1 MKFKDKMNKRYTL
14 ISIYVIITASII
26 YILSLLAKSAPLILV
41 WLLGTLNWVMGV
53 AKPIAIA
60 FVLAYLLDPVVNFF
74 ENLYGKIRIK
84 NWKLKTTRTWAV
96 LTTVIIFLAIIVLA
110 ISILVYNVTNQIR
123 LAKIDDIV
131 ILVKNYIKSINDF
144 YNSVLLKLEEVNIH
158 SEEINGYLRDTA
170 TKLVNI
176 LKESSTSFASS
187 LTNISSYITTLIFA
201 LVISIYFMIDG
212 KMIKSYIRKVGNA
225 FLSHKWNTRISIFI
239 KDADYVFS
247 GYIRG
252 QILDVLVMM
261 FSLSVLL
268 SVIGVKYGLMIGII
282 AGLGNLIP
290 YLGPF
295 VAYFATA
302 ISCVIYGQY
311 DKLIIAVIALVI
323 VQALDANIIAPKLL
337 SQSIKIHPVLV
348 IISLIFGNAIGGL
361 FGMLF
366 AVPVGALIKLL
377 FARHVDNR
385 LKEKQEQLEAEQ
397 AREKEIQKQPNK
409 EVGIK

>member
-26 YILSLLAKSAPLILV
+26 YILSLISKNAMDIAS
-41 WLLGTLNWVMGV
+41 WMLGALNWVMGV

-60 FVLAYLLDPVVNFF
+60 FVLAYLLDPLVNFF
-74 ENLYGKIRIK
+74 EDLYGKIRIK
-84 NWKLKTTRTWAV
+84 NWRLKSFRTWAV
-96 LTTVIIFLAIIVLA
+96 LTTVLLFLAVIILA
-110 ISILVYNVTNQIR
+110 ISILVYNVTKQIR
-123 LAKIDDIV
+123 LAKLDDIV
-131 ILVKNYIKSINDF
+131 NLAQNYVKNITDF
-144 YNSVLLKLEEVNIH
+144 YNSLIFKLEDMNIH
-158 SEEINGYLRDTA
+158 SEEVNSYLRNTV
-170 TKLVNI
+170 TKI
-176 LKESSTSFASS
+176 GDMLKNSGTSFVGS
-187 LTNISSYITTLIFA
+187 LSNISSYITTLLFA

-212 KMIKSYIRKVGNA
+212 KMIKNYIRKVGRA
-225 FLSHKWNTRISIFI
+225 FFKNEWNTRISIFI

-261 FSLSVLL
+261 LSLSVIL
-268 SVIGVKYGLMIGII
+268 SVIGVKYGLIIGLI
-282 AGLGNLIP
+282 AGLANLIP

-302 ISCVIYGQY
+302 ISCLLYGEY
-311 DKLIIAVIALVI
+311 KKLIIAIIALVI
-323 VQALDANIIAPKLL
+323 IQALDANLIAPKLL

-348 IISLIFGNAIGGL
+348 IISLIFGSAIGGL

-377 FARHVDNR
+377 FARYVDNK
-385 LKEKQEQLEAEQ
+385 LKEKQEEQEAQ
-397 AREKEIQKQPNK
+397 DGVHGGRKQPDN
-409 EVGIK
+409 EAGIH